1 MGKSNRSRTVFKL
14 LAFLKPHWRTVTL
27 GMSALMM
34 VTLLEFVP
42 PLGPKFIIDRLLV
55 KTDGLNPHSTIAAL
69 VHLISPHADQV
80 QQRLIALFAV
90 ITGLLL
96 LVATIMLLRKAQT
109 LIMHVL
115 GEKFILDL
123 RRRMYAHLQKMSL
136 TFYETRRTG
145 EVMSRVTNDSEV
157 VEEFV
162 THVADTLVQD
172 PFRVIGI
179 ALILLHL
186 CPSLALVTF
195 IPIPLLAFI
204 TYKYGRRVRGVYR
217 STRERLADMN
227 AKLQDNL
234 SGIRVIKSFA
244 REDHEYKRF
253 AEEAEEV
260 YDMRV
265 GVIRLFTTFS
275 QVTNVAGTVAT
286 LMVWGY
292 GGYMAI
298 RHPDMLSLGT
308 LFAFTAYIAAFYQP
322 VTNIARVNDT
332 IQRAL
337 AAADRIF
344 EVLETE
350 PDLDDAANA
359 IEMPPIKGAVT
370 FEDVYFSYA
379 TGEEVL
385 SGIKIQA
392 EPGQIVALVGRSG
405 AGKTSI
411 VNLIP
416 RFYDP
421 IEGRILVDGIDV
433 RTVKQQS
440 LRSQIGIV
448 LQDTFLFN
456 GTIRDNILYGRLDA
470 TEEEVI
476 EAAKAAHAHDFIM
489 EMSDGY
495 NTEIGERGVKLSGG
509 QKQRMAIARAILAD
523 PRILILD
530 EATSAVDSESEYL
543 IHRAMDKMM
552 QGRTTFVIAH
562 RLSTIKHAD
571 VIVTMEDGR
580 IVEVGDHRT
589 LIESEGT
596 YSQMYAAQ
604 YRLDEELS

>member
-1 MGKSNRSRTVFKL
+1 MGKTNRSRTVFKL
-14 LAFLKPHWRTVTL
+14 LVFLRPHWRTVAL
-27 GMSALMM
+27 GMTALISY
-34 VTLLEFVP
+34 TLLDLIP
-42 PLGPKFIIDRLLV
+42 PLGYRYIVDHLLPKSSRIQPHALIGSIVRY
-55 KTDGLNPHSTIAAL
+55 LNPHAG
-69 VHLISPHADQV
+69 AD
-80 QQRLIALFAV
+80 QQRLLALFTV
-90 ITGLLL
+90 IVGLLL
-96 LVATIMLLRKAQT
+96 LVVASVLLKKMQSMT
-109 LIMHVL
+109 MHIL
-115 GEKFILDL
+115 GERFILDM

-162 THVADTLVQD
+162 THVADSLVQD
-172 PFRVIGI
+172 PLKVILIAIILFRM
-179 ALILLHL
+179 
-186 CPSLALVTF
+186 CQNLALVTF
-195 IPIPLLAFI
+195 IPIPVLAFI

-244 REDHEYKRF
+244 QEDHEYKRF
-253 AEEAEEV
+253 EVEAEEV

-275 QVTNVAGTVAT
+275 QVTNVAGTVAI

-292 GGYMAI
+292 GGYMVI
-298 RHPDMLSLGT
+298 CHPTLLSLGT
-308 LFAFTAYIAAFYQP
+308 LIAFIAYISSFYQP
-322 VTNIARVNDT
+322 VSNIARVNDT

-344 EVLETE
+344 EVLDTE
-350 PDLDDAANA
+350 PDLDDAPNA
-359 IEMPPIKGAVT
+359 IEMPSIKGSVT
-370 FEDVYFSYA
+370 FDDVHFSYA
-379 TGEEVL
+379 TGEKVL

-392 EPGQIVALVGRSG
+392 EPGQIVALVGKSG

-421 IEGRILVDGIDV
+421 IEGSILVDGIDV

-456 GTIRDNILYGRLDA
+456 GTIRDNILYGRLAA
-470 TEEEVI
+470 TEDEMI

-489 EMSDGY
+489 DMSDGY
-495 NTEIGERGVKLSGG
+495 DTEIGERGVKLSGG
-509 QKQRMAIARAILAD
+509 QKQQMAIARAILAD

-543 IHRAMDKMM
+543 IHRAMDRMM

-571 VIVTMEDGR
+571 IIITLEDGR
-580 IVEVGDHRT
+580 IVEVGNHKT
-589 LIESEGT
+589 LIEKEGA

-604 YRLDEELS
+604 YRLDAELS